1 MALNTLGPSVHI
13 VGEFRS
19 DEDLH
24 IEGRVEG
31 TIHIGDALLTIGSPA
46 TVQADIRGSTINIR
60 ATVRGTISAAERI
73 EIAASASVN
82 GYLTANHVII
92 AEGATFNGRIDMG
105 RRGIA
110 AVVARYTGLNTAH
123 TTLGSHPVARH
134 RQVEAVASRVSRLP
148 KPSKRRTPWRRNGH
162 HR

>member
-13 VGEFRS
+13 VGELRS
-19 DEDLH
+19 DEDLL

-31 TIHIGDALLTIGSPA
+31 TIHVGPA
-46 TVQADIRGSTINIR
+46 TVQADIRDSTINIR
-60 ATVRGTISAAERI
+60 GTVRGTISAAERI

-82 GYLTANHVII
+82 GSLTANHVII

-110 AVVARYTGLNTAH
+110 AVVARYRAEH
-123 TTLGSHPVARH
+123 GSHPI
-134 RQVEAVASRVSRLP
+134 RQSSSRKASS
-148 KPSKRRTPWRRNGH
+148 S
-162 HR
+162 

>member
-1 MALNTLGPSVHI
+1 MALNTLGQSVHI
-13 VGEFRS
+13 VGELRS
-19 DEDLH
+19 DEDLL

-31 TIHIGDALLTIGSPA
+31 TIHVGDAVLTIGSPA
-46 TVQADIRGSTINIR
+46 TVQADIHGSTINIR
-60 ATVRGTISAAERI
+60 GTMRGTVSAAERI

-110 AVVARYTGLNTAH
+110 AVVARYRAEH
-123 TTLGSHPVARH
+123 GSHH
-134 RQVEAVASRVSRLP
+134 IRQSSSRKASS
-148 KPSKRRTPWRRNGH
+148 S
-162 HR
+162 

>member
-13 VGEFRS
+13 VGELRS
-19 DEDLH
+19 DEDLL

-31 TIHIGDALLTIGSPA
+31 TIHIEDAVLTIGSPA
-46 TVQADIRGSTINIR
+46 TIQADIRGSTINVR
-60 ATVRGTISAAERI
+60 GTVRGTISAAERI

-82 GYLTANHVII
+82 GSLTANHVII

-110 AVVARYTGLNTAH
+110 AVVARYRAEH
-123 TTLGSHPVARH
+123 GSHPI
-134 RQVEAVASRVSRLP
+134 RQSSSRKASS
-148 KPSKRRTPWRRNGH
+148 S
-162 HR
+162 